1 METWT
6 QVPVGDVA
14 WGPREQDSHAL
25 TLLTSVLGSLCTPH
39 TPPQP
44 CTVRG
49 PLTLP
54 CCCCYYCSLTK
65 SCVTLETPWTAVQQ
79 TPLSFTVSWS
89 SLKLRSVESVMH
101 PAVSSSVAHFSSCRQ
116 SSPASG
122 PFPVSQLL
130 ASGGQSVGASASAS
144 VLPMNIQSW
153 TPLGWTDTAVQG
165 TLRSL
170 LQHHSF
176 KAPVLRC
183 SAFFMVQLAHPYMTT
198 GKTTALTRSTFV
210 GKVMSLLFNMLSR
223 FVTAFLIRSKCL
235 NSMTAAL
242 PRTNCYSL

>member
-6 QVPVGDVA
+6 RVPVGDVA

-25 TLLTSVLGSLCTPH
+25 TLLTSVLGPLCTPH
-39 TPPQP
+39 SPPQS

-54 CCCCYYCSLTK
+54 CCWCYYCSLTK
-65 SCVTLETPWTAVQQ
+65 LRVTLETLWTTAQQ
-79 TPLSFTVSWS
+79 TSLSFTVSWS
-89 SLKLRSVESVMH
+89 SLKLMSIESVMPSNH
-101 PAVSSSVAHFSSCRQ
+101 LILCSSLLLLLSIFPSIRA
-116 SSPASG
+116 
-122 PFPVSQLL
+122 FPVSQLFV
-130 ASGGQSVGASASAS
+130 SGGQSVGASASAS

-153 TPLGWTDTAVQG
+153 IPLGLTDTAVQG
-165 TLRSL
+165 TLKSL

-176 KAPVLRC
+176 KAPILWC
-183 SAFFMVQLAHPYMTT
+183 SAFFMVQLSHPYMTT

-223 FVTAFLIRSKCL
+223 FVIAFLIRSKCL